1 MQVHVAPG
9 VAQNLRD
16 GVIVSAARVV
26 SSCVLNGARAGARA
40 WRIAAAA
47 GGLGLAACLAL
58 PVAAA
63 PVAVDA
69 EVPAPPLPWL
79 GTVVPTDIERWA
91 RDEAAQAMLSSAV
104 EHERHAVL
112 LQGWQP
118 RPPTW
123 IQAAAQVNL
132 GDYPSLDD
140 TTAQAERD
148 LETLNWVIQQQ
159 QREAAERGVRRGGGG
174 SEGSED
180 DRWFLRLLPHHWIQ
194 FLKANREWVVAGGTT
209 LLLIVWGASL
219 FARRP
224 SAAPPAAA
232 EAAPPPVKRRRRHRR
247 SSRLQWQ

>member
-1 MQVHVAPG
+1 M
-9 VAQNLRD
+9 
-16 GVIVSAARVV
+16 
-26 SSCVLNGARAGARA
+26 
-40 WRIAAAA
+40 
-47 GGLGLAACLAL
+47 GLAACLVW

-79 GTVVPTDIERWA
+79 GTMVPTDFERWA
-91 RDEAAQAMLSSAV
+91 RDEATQAMLSGAV
-104 EHERHAVL
+104 ERERHAVL

-132 GDYPSLDD
+132 GDYPGLDD
-140 TTAQAERD
+140 TTAKAERD

-159 QREAAERGVRRGGGG
+159 QREAAERGVRRTDG
-174 SEGSED
+174 SSDASGDE
-180 DRWFLRLLPHHWIQ
+180 RWFLRLLPHHWIQ
-194 FLKANREWVVAGGTT
+194 FLKANREWVVAGGTA

-224 SAAPPAAA
+224 GAAPSAMADG
-232 EAAPPPVKRRRRHRR
+232 APPPVKRRRRHRR